1 MTDRVA
7 SGSRR
12 LDEVLGGGLPANA
25 INLIIG
31 QPGSGKTVLAQQ
43 YMFQNAEESR
53 PGVYLSTV
61 SEPLEK
67 ILRYG
72 QALAFFD
79 AAAIGRR
86 IFYEDI
92 GGVGGKDGLA
102 GVLDRLKAIV
112 RERQPAVLA
121 IDSFKALGAYAT
133 TDAEFRRFLHE
144 LAGMLT
150 AFPVTALWIGE
161 YAEDDITTHP
171 EFAVAD
177 SILLLDSRDVHER
190 AARALKI
197 LKLRGSSFSSG
208 RHAYRIS
215 SAGIDVFPRLADVR
229 DHADYELGDHRISS
243 GIDALDFM
251 LADGY
256 WPGASTL
263 IAGPTGVGKTLMG
276 LHFAFH
282 GARNGEPGVIAT
294 LQEDPSQLERIVRGF
309 GWSLADEGIHV
320 LYRSPVD
327 LYVDEWVYELL
338 DTVDRTGARRVVVDS
353 LGDLQAGSTDLSRF
367 REYAYSLLQRCSR
380 RAVSLLMTYEIP
392 ELFGLT
398 RLSEF
403 GASHLADNVVVLQ
416 YLHAGSSIERT
427 LVVLKTRASGHDH
440 SAKVRHHPRRD
451 SHRRRRLP
459 RPGTRPHAMRRRSA
473 SERAVVE
480 EARFLAGDA
489 VSPAAG
495 RRGEPTHRRARFGP
509 PSHGHRAA
517 RRGAARG
524 RGPTCSAGAR
534 TGKRSP
540 SRPLRPRARRRRP
553 GGSPPRLPTCPW
565 RDRRPRAACRE
576 APATR

>member
-215 SAGIDVFPRLADVR
+215 SAGIDVFPRLADVG

-251 LADGY
+251 LA
-256 WPGASTL
+256 TL
-263 IAGPTGVGKTLMG
+263 WT
-276 LHFAFH
+276 
-282 GARNGEPGVIAT
+282 
-294 LQEDPSQLERIVRGF
+294 SC
-309 GWSLADEGIHV
+309 S
-320 LYRSPVD
+320 
-327 LYVDEWVYELL
+327 
-338 DTVDRTGARRVVVDS
+338 RTGIGLAHPPSSPGRPESERRSWVCTSRSTAPATASRASSRRSKRTHPSSSASSVDS
-353 LGDLQAGSTDLSRF
+353 AGLSPMKAFMSFTAAPSTSTSTNGSMSF
-367 REYAYSLLQRCSR
+367 STPSTAPVPVEWWS
-380 RAVSLLMTYEIP
+380 T
-392 ELFGLT
+392 
-398 RLSEF
+398 
-403 GASHLADNVVVLQ
+403 ASA
-416 YLHAGSSIERT
+416 ICK
-427 LVVLKTRASGHDH
+427 LVRPISRASGSTRTRCCSD
-440 SAKVRHHPRRD
+440 ARD
-451 SHRRRRLP
+451 
-459 RPGTRPHAMRRRSA
+459 
-473 SERAVVE
+473 
-480 EARFLAGDA
+480 AR
-489 VSPAAG
+489 
-495 RRGEPTHRRARFGP
+495 
-509 PSHGHRAA
+509 
-517 RRGAARG
+517 
-524 RGPTCSAGAR
+524 
-534 TGKRSP
+534 
-540 SRPLRPRARRRRP
+540 
-553 GGSPPRLPTCPW
+553 
-565 RDRRPRAACRE
+565 
-576 APATR
+576 